1 MVESIIDKHQTMS
14 RRAFVEET
22 CVFYDSS
29 DAIVGRALAYASL
42 TPPFLV
48 IMYCTLGLV
57 VRDTLVSAPRMLAC
71 GT

>member
-1 MVESIIDKHQTMS
+1 MS
-14 RRAFVEET
+14 RRSFIEET

-48 IMYCTLGLV
+48 IMYCSLGLV
-57 VRDTLVSAPRMLAC
+57 VRDTLVSSGLPPTEDL
-71 GT
+71 